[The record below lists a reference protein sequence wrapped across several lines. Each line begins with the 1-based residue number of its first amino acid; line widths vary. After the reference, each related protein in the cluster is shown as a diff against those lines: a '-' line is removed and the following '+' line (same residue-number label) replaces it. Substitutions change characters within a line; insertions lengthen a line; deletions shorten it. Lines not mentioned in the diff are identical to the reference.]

1 MIYCLAVERVN
12 SLNPNGD
19 KHLISAYNIPKHTG
33 HKNKGN
39 DEQTQKVLMF
49 VQILPTKTIKKY
61 MENAKEN
68 TYIDI
73 GAWLNCVSVQ
83 DF

>member
-1 MIYCLAVERVN
+1 MLLAVQIVN
-12 SLNPNGD
+12 PLNPNGD
-19 KHLISAYNIPKHTG
+19 KHLISPY
-33 HKNKGN
+33 KNKGN
-39 DEQTQKVLMF
+39 DQQTQKVLMF

-68 TYIDI
+68 MYIDI